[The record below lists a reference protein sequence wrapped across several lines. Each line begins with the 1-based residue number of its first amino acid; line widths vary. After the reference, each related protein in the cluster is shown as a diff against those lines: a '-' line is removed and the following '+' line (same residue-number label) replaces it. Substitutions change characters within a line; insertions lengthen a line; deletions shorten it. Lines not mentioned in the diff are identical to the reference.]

1 MTVSEAFAFRLK
13 CKLLIS
19 EKSQVAT
26 RQKDRKKIRK
36 EIFTWMRTKSCETGR
51 SHLNGKEINFLI
63 GHC

>member
-13 CKLLIS
+13 CKLLVS
-19 EKSQVAT
+19 EKSQVAAQ
-26 RQKDRKKIRK
+26 QKNRKKIRK
-36 EIFTWMRTKSCETGR
+36 EIFTWMGTKSCEAWR